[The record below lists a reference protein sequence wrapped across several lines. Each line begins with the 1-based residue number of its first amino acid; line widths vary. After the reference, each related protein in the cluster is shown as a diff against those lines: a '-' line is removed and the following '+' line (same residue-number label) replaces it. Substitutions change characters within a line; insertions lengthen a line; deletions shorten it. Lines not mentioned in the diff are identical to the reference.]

1 MSRCVQGR
9 MVKSE
14 LGVVGG
20 FGAAVGREEA
30 PLALG
35 GRFCAVTALSLVSR
49 LEHDW
54 PSASAAGSALFPFAS
69 RERDKI

>member
-1 MSRCVQGR
+1 MRRCVQGR
-9 MVKSE
+9 IVNSE
-14 LGVVGG
+14 LGVAGG

-30 PLALG
+30 PLALD
-35 GRFCAVTALSLVSR
+35 GRLCAVIALSLVSR

-54 PSASAAGSALFPFAS
+54 PSASAAVSALFPFAS